1 MIFDTTNTMEIEN
14 KHKEIQNKYE
24 GNTKQIQRKYKPKTK
39 EIQQKYET
47 IIMDP
52 DLAERQR
59 G

>member
-1 MIFDTTNTMEIEN
+1 METEN
-14 KHKEIQNKYE
+14 KHKGI
-24 GNTKQIQRKYKPKTK
+24 TKQIQRKYKPKTK

>member
-1 MIFDTTNTMEIEN
+1 MMIFDINN
-14 KHKEIQNKYE
+14 YNGNRKQAQNKYE

>member
-1 MIFDTTNTMEIEN
+1 MEIEN
-14 KHKEIQNKYE
+14 KHK
-24 GNTKQIQRKYKPKTK
+24 GNTKHIQRKYKPKTK

>member
-1 MIFDTTNTMEIEN
+1 MEIEN
-14 KHKEIQNKYE
+14 KQK

>member
-1 MIFDTTNTMEIEN
+1 MTTRAPAVLTNAMEIEN
-14 KHKEIQNKYE
+14 KHK
-24 GNTKQIQRKYKPKTK
+24 GNTKQIRRKYKPKTK

>member
-1 MIFDTTNTMEIEN
+1 MEIEN
-14 KHKEIQNKYE
+14 KHKGI
-24 GNTKQIQRKYKPKTK
+24 TKQIQRKYKPKTK
-39 EIQQKYET
+39 EIQQKYEK

>member
-1 MIFDTTNTMEIEN
+1 MEIEN
-14 KHKEIQNKYE
+14 KHKGI
-24 GNTKQIQRKYKPKTK
+24 TKQIQRKYKPKTK

>member
-1 MIFDTTNTMEIEN
+1 MEIEN
-14 KHKEIQNKYE
+14 KHK

-39 EIQQKYET
+39 EIQQKYEK

>member
-1 MIFDTTNTMEIEN
+1 MEIEN